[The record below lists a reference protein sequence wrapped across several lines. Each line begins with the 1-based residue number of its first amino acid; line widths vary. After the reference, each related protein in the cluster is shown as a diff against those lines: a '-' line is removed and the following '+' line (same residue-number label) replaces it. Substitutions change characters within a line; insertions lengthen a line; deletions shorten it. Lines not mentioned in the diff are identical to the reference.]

1 MTNGYHKP
9 KASPRKNK
17 ASRKPKTQPRGGK
30 VSPKDAARKGA
41 AGST

>member
-9 KASPRKNK
+9 KASPRKTK

-30 VSPKDAARKGA
+30 LSPKDTVRKGA